1 MIHHIISV
9 INTQLNEFIR
19 NELNIS
25 EEMVIVCNLMDIK
38 GNANMQIENKVCLF
52 LQNIEEEKIV
62 KSGGFQA
69 NAGMAPP
76 MYVNLYLVFAANFPD
91 PNYVESLRYISI
103 IIEFFQGH
111 SVFDRSNTPMLS
123 PNIDKVTLDYVNLDF
138 NELNNLWSMIGA
150 KYIPSAMYKLRMLT
164 FNQNM
169 IREDVPGV
177 IQGIDALG
185 DIATNL
191 RDRLLDSLD
200 SKTREGS

>member
-1 MIHHIISV
+1 MIHHILSV
-9 INTQLNEFIR
+9 ISTQLNEFIS
-19 NELNIS
+19 NELNVS
-25 EEMVIVCNLMDIK
+25 EDIVIVSSLMDIK

-52 LQNIEEEKIV
+52 LQNIEEETIA

-91 PNYVESLRYISI
+91 SNYMESLRYISM

-123 PNIDKVTLDYVNLDF
+123 SNIDKVTLSFVNLDF
-138 NELNNLWSMIGA
+138 SELNNLWSLIGA
-150 KYIPSAMYKLRMLT
+150 KYIPSATYKLRMLT

-169 IREDVPGV
+169 IREDVPGIIKGV
-177 IQGIDALG
+177 DALD
-185 DIATNL
+185 DIASNL
-191 RDRLLDSLD
+191 RNKLLDSL
-200 SKTREGS
+200 SKKPE

>member
-1 MIHHIISV
+1 
-9 INTQLNEFIR
+9 LNEFIS

-25 EEMVIVCNLMDIK
+25 EDIVIVSSLMDIK

-52 LQNIEEEKIV
+52 LQNIEEETIA

-76 MYVNLYLVFAANFPD
+76 MYINLYLVFAANFPD
-91 PNYVESLRYISI
+91 SNYMESLRYISM

-123 PNIDKVTLDYVNLDF
+123 SNIEKVSLNFVNLDF
-138 NELNNLWSMIGA
+138 GELNNLWSLIGA
-150 KYIPSAMYKLRMLT
+150 KYIPSATYKLRMLT

-169 IREDVPGV
+169 IREDVPGIIKGV
-177 IQGIDALG
+177 DALD
-185 DIATNL
+185 DIASNL
-191 RDRLLDSLD
+191 RNKLLDSLN
-200 SKTREGS
+200 K

>member
-9 INTQLNEFIR
+9 INTQLNEYIR

-25 EEMVIVCNLMDIK
+25 EEMVIVSSLMDIK

-52 LQNIEEEKIV
+52 LQNIEEEKIA

-91 PNYVESLRYISI
+91 PNYIESLRYVSM

-123 PNIDKVTLDYVNLDF
+123 SNIDKVTLDYVNLDF
-138 NELNNLWSMIGA
+138 NELNNLWSLVGA
-150 KYIPSAMYKLRMLT
+150 KYIPSAVYKMRMLT
-164 FNQNM
+164 FNQHM

-177 IQGIDALG
+177 IQGIDALDG
-185 DIATNL
+185 IASNL
-191 RDRLLDSLD
+191 RNKLLDSFTT
-200 SKTREGS
+200 KPEEGA